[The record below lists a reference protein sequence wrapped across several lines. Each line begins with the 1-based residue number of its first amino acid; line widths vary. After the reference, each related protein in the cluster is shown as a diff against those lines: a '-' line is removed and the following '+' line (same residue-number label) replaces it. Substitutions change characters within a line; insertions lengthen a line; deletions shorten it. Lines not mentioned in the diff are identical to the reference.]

1 MLIKHILFILLENNL
16 SLDLDTSVTHCFV
29 CYRNTRT
36 SVDKMLRNMR
46 PTESRNRRELV
57 AERIV
62 DENEAWKKKKKRLKK
77 VIKRNR
83 GQKFSFL
90 EVGREEVESIKTWN
104 SFDERISDEWTA
116 ESYAFIA
123 PIWRCITSLK
133 NSSVCS
139 CAEWRK
145 LEKFS
150 VSKFPKFDIWNDLT
164 IWSDRQIHKLVLV
177 LLNQIKP

>member
-1 MLIKHILFILLENNL
+1 
-16 SLDLDTSVTHCFV
+16 
-29 CYRNTRT
+29 
-36 SVDKMLRNMR
+36 MR

-123 PIWRCITSLK
+123 PI
-133 NSSVCS
+133 
-139 CAEWRK
+139 
-145 LEKFS
+145 
-150 VSKFPKFDIWNDLT
+150 
-164 IWSDRQIHKLVLV
+164 
-177 LLNQIKP
+177 

>member
-1 MLIKHILFILLENNL
+1 
-16 SLDLDTSVTHCFV
+16 
-29 CYRNTRT
+29 
-36 SVDKMLRNMR
+36 MR

-62 DENEAWKKKKKRLKK
+62 DEDEAWKKKKKRLKK

-123 PIWRCITSLK
+123 PI
-133 NSSVCS
+133 
-139 CAEWRK
+139 
-145 LEKFS
+145 
-150 VSKFPKFDIWNDLT
+150 
-164 IWSDRQIHKLVLV
+164 
-177 LLNQIKP
+177 

>member
-1 MLIKHILFILLENNL
+1 
-16 SLDLDTSVTHCFV
+16 
-29 CYRNTRT
+29 
-36 SVDKMLRNMR
+36 MR

-62 DENEAWKKKKKRLKK
+62 DEDEAWKKKKKRLKK

-90 EVGREEVESIKTWN
+90 EVGREKVESIKTWN

-123 PIWRCITSLK
+123 PI
-133 NSSVCS
+133 
-139 CAEWRK
+139 
-145 LEKFS
+145 
-150 VSKFPKFDIWNDLT
+150 
-164 IWSDRQIHKLVLV
+164 
-177 LLNQIKP
+177 